1 MVACRSNTMQGVR
14 QLKPDTLAF
23 LLLAAWWV
31 FNLLQAAFTGLADD
45 EAYYWYFSRHL
56 DWGYYDHPPM
66 VALLVAL
73 SSWLPG
79 LLGIRFFATLLQP
92 LYLLLFWHLIRPAD
106 ASRRD
111 ALLYV
116 LLCFSQPLLQLY
128 GFMAVPDAPL
138 MMFTVLFFWAYR
150 RFYRDNSFVSALLL
164 GMSVALLG
172 YSKYHG
178 VLVVGLALLA
188 NPKLFLR
195 GRLYVAGGVALLLF
209 FPHLWWQYEHDW
221 ASFRYHLVGRNA
233 WGYDLSFTL
242 EYLATVAVIFN
253 PLWIVH
259 FIKGLCKPASDE
271 DLTLRRIFIV
281 LFAGFVLFF
290 LVATMRGRVQPQ
302 WLLPVSMP
310 VVAMVFHAG
319 RRSRFVHTAA
329 IICVV
334 LFTVVR
340 VVAVINPTHLRGQL
354 WEGDEPYRKLAAV
367 ADGRPVEFLGCYSF
381 AAKYAFYTGQP
392 THCSSFYYSRENQWQ
407 YDTLDRTFAGR
418 EVVVADLG
426 DLHGESLEVEANRN
440 IKYMVVT
447 DFHPM
452 RELKITCMEPIDF
465 CFPDSLPEFP
475 LTIRVTNPYS
485 YDIVSTED
493 NPVCISLWFQW
504 GTNTVAAATAPLSD
518 TLHARSER
526 VVRPVMTMS
535 SSVPEGTHLS
545 GLAIGYAAFYPA
557 ANSPQYRTSVTR
569 TSGTTTVKGDWK
581 LK

>member
-138 MMFTVLFFWAYR
+138 MMFTVMFFWAYR
-150 RFYRDNSFVSALLL
+150 RFCRDNSLVSALLM

-195 GRLYVAGGVALLLF
+195 GRLYVAGGVAAAF
-209 FPHLWWQYEHDW
+209 
-221 ASFRYHLVGRNA
+221 
-233 WGYDLSFTL
+233 
-242 EYLATVAVIFN
+242 LAPSLVAV
-253 PLWIVH
+253 
-259 FIKGLCKPASDE
+259 
-271 DLTLRRIFIV
+271 
-281 LFAGFVLFF
+281 
-290 LVATMRGRVQPQ
+290 
-302 WLLPVSMP
+302 
-310 VVAMVFHAG
+310 
-319 RRSRFVHTAA
+319 
-329 IICVV
+329 
-334 LFTVVR
+334 
-340 VVAVINPTHLRGQL
+340 
-354 WEGDEPYRKLAAV
+354 
-367 ADGRPVEFLGCYSF
+367 
-381 AAKYAFYTGQP
+381 
-392 THCSSFYYSRENQWQ
+392 
-407 YDTLDRTFAGR
+407 
-418 EVVVADLG
+418 
-426 DLHGESLEVEANRN
+426 
-440 IKYMVVT
+440 
-447 DFHPM
+447 
-452 RELKITCMEPIDF
+452 
-465 CFPDSLPEFP
+465 
-475 LTIRVTNPYS
+475 
-485 YDIVSTED
+485 
-493 NPVCISLWFQW
+493 
-504 GTNTVAAATAPLSD
+504 
-518 TLHARSER
+518 
-526 VVRPVMTMS
+526 
-535 SSVPEGTHLS
+535 
-545 GLAIGYAAFYPA
+545 
-557 ANSPQYRTSVTR
+557 
-569 TSGTTTVKGDWK
+569 
-581 LK
+581 